1 MPRSGWTAASIT
13 DARVGLAA
21 VGPNTTGIPAISEAL
36 RGQAPSEELY
46 ARAGAIAAESCS
58 PVTDNRGTADYKR
71 HLADELTRRTL
82 RPAVER
88 IRAGVAGDQGR
99 NL

>member
-1 MPRSGWTAASIT
+1 MPDGVNT

-21 VGPNTTGIPAISEAL
+21 VGPHTTGVPSVSEAM

-46 ARAGAIAAESCS
+46 ARAGELAAASCS
-58 PVTDNRGTADYKR
+58 PTTDNRGTADYKR

-82 RPAVER
+82 RTAVQR
-88 IRAGVAGDQGR
+88 IEAGLAGDRANQGGMG
-99 NL
+99 

>member
-1 MPRSGWTAASIT
+1 VSAGAAVWMDGGVIT

-36 RGQAPSEELY
+36 RGNAPSEELY
-46 ARAGAIAAESCS
+46 ERAGAIAAESCT
-58 PVTDNRGTADYKR
+58 PDTDMRGSAAYKR

-82 RPAVER
+82 RRAVAR
-88 IRAGVAGDQGR
+88 IAEGS
-99 NL
+99 

>member
-1 MPRSGWTAASIT
+1 MDGPVIS

-36 RGQAPSEELY
+36 RGQAPSDELY
-46 ARAGAIAAESCS
+46 ARAGAIAAETCS
-58 PVTDNRGTADYKR
+58 PVTDNRGSVEYKR

-82 RPAVER
+82 RTAVAR
-88 IRAGVAGDQGR
+88 IQAGVAGDQTR
-99 NL
+99 SS